1 MEQFNYKKVF
11 DSLEEIIDRC
21 IPLFL
26 EANHIDMELGILE
39 VDVITFKE
47 IIFKYRDYDFLKV
60 KCFESEQVTINLP
73 EPDPY
78 VLFEVLLLGL
88 VSKTKLKLRT
98 DSRLNSGLN
107 KLLVNIFNQF
117 STNIQIGEYIEYS
130 FGDFIQPYDYMFIR
144 DLNNLLYSKN
154 GVDFQVFELI
164 EI

>member
-1 MEQFNYKKVF
+1 MQLNYKKLF
-11 DSLEEIIDRC
+11 DSLEEIMDRC

-39 VDVITFKE
+39 VDVVTFKE
-47 IIFKYRDYDFLKV
+47 IILKYREYDFSKI
-60 KCFESEQVTINLP
+60 KCFEFEDVVINLP

-88 VSKTKLKLRT
+88 VTKTKLQLRT

-117 STNIQIGEYIEYS
+117 SSNIKLGEYIEYS
-130 FGDFIQPYDYMFIR
+130 FGEFINPYDYMFIR

-154 GVDFQVFELI
+154 GIDFQLFELV